1 MPAFAALKLTFTST
15 TQRGLISGPSD
26 RRNAMGRASGCS
38 GCDRVKNLDEI
49 LARQPANTVAPRCAQ
64 GDDPRVVSN
73 QQIENISAS
82 IAVAIC
88 RRHEIRSESRVVRPF
103 PHRNGILATFPFGI
117 DIRHDDRATEGLPV
131 FP

>member
-1 MPAFAALKLTFTST
+1 MPAFAAP

-49 LARQPANTVAPRCAQ
+49 LARVAPRCAQ

-88 RRHEIRSESRVVRPF
+88 RRHEIRSQ
-103 PHRNGILATFPFGI
+103 
-117 DIRHDDRATEGLPV
+117 
-131 FP
+131 